1 VVSKVKGVKAFC
13 LKRLQQ
19 EKPSGTRRKGRRSPV
34 TGLLVEC
41 KFNQARERFSEA
53 CFWRKA
59 LWRSAMVEQVKKKKP
74 GKRFG
79 VKISEV
85 AQKVEEEGLLKRQF

>member
-1 VVSKVKGVKAFC
+1 VKGVKAFC

-34 TGLLVEC
+34 TGLLIER

-59 LWRSAMVEQVKKKKP
+59 PGNQQWLNWVKKE
-74 GKRFG
+74 RNREND
-79 VKISEV
+79 SE
-85 AQKVEEEGLLKRQF
+85 

>member
-1 VVSKVKGVKAFC
+1 MKGVKTRH
-13 LKRLQQ
+13 LKRRLQ

-34 TGLLVEC
+34 TGLLIER

-85 AQKVEEEGLLKRQF
+85 AQKVEEDELSKR

>member
-1 VVSKVKGVKAFC
+1 VKGLETFY
-13 LKRLQQ
+13 LKRPGQ
-19 EKPSGTRRKGRRSPV
+19 EKPSGTHRKGRRSPV

>member
-1 VVSKVKGVKAFC
+1 
-13 LKRLQQ
+13 
-19 EKPSGTRRKGRRSPV
+19 V

-41 KFNQARERFSEA
+41 KFSQARERFSEA

-59 LWRSAMVEQVKKKKP
+59 LWRPAMVEQVKKKKP

-85 AQKVEEEGLLKRQF
+85 AQGLTPLKPQERLRSGDWLKAL